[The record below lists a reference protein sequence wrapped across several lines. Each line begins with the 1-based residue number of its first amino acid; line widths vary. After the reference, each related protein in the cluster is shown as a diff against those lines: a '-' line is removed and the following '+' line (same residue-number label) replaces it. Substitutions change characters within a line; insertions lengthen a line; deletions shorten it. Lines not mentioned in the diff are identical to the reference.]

1 MSNAQNSVTVIGLG
15 PMGRAMAAALLDR
28 GYAVTVWNRTASR
41 ADDLVA
47 RGAVLAPSPADAVAA
62 NEVVLLSLT
71 DYAAVSAVLEPAT
84 QALDGRVL
92 LNLTSATPEE
102 ARAGARWAAG
112 HGAVQLTGG
121 VSSSPTGIGQPESY
135 TFYSGSRE
143 AFDRHRP
150 VLEALTGR
158 VDHQGEDPGLAALN
172 YQIGMVMFWTS
183 LLSYWQAIALA
194 RANGLSAADI
204 LPSAAETAN
213 SLSETFAFYTE
224 RIDAGVHLGDV
235 DRLAMGLASAEHVLR
250 TNADAGVDTTLPAAV
265 VDLFRRGVESGRG
278 ADSCSALVELMA
290 KPGKQPL
297 AGPTDPGTD
306 SRVRQDGPFLR

>member
-1 MSNAQNSVTVIGLG
+1 MNSAPNAVTVIGLG

-47 RGAVLAPSPADAVAA
+47 RGATLARSPADAVAA
-62 NEVVLLSLT
+62 NEAVIISLT
-71 DYAAVSAVLEPAT
+71 DCAAVNAVLEPAT

-112 HGAVQLTGG
+112 HGAVQITGG
-121 VSSSPTGIGQPESY
+121 VNASPPGIGQPESQA
-135 TFYSGSRE
+135 FYSGPRE

-158 VDHQGEDPGLAALN
+158 VDHQGEDPGLAALH
-172 YQIGMVMFWTS
+172 YQIGMVVFWTS
-183 LLSYWQAIALA
+183 LLSFWQAIALA
-194 RANGLSAADI
+194 RANGLTAADI
-204 LPSAAETAN
+204 LPSTAETTN
-213 SLSETFAFYTE
+213 SLSETFAFYAE

-250 TNADAGVDTTLPAAV
+250 THADAGVDTVIPAAV
-265 VDLFRRGVESGRG
+265 VDLFRRGVEAGRG
-278 ADSCSALVELMA
+278 ADSCSALVELIT
-290 KPGKQPL
+290 KPG
-297 AGPTDPGTD
+297 T
-306 SRVRQDGPFLR
+306 

>member
-1 MSNAQNSVTVIGLG
+1 MKSTQHSVTVIGLG

-47 RGAVLAPSPADAVAA
+47 RGAALAPSPADAVAA
-62 NEVVLLSLT
+62 NEVVIISLT
-71 DYAAVSAVLEPAT
+71 DYAAVDAVLEPAT

-121 VSSSPTGIGQPESY
+121 LNASPTGIGQPESY
-135 TFYSGSRE
+135 AFYSGPRE

-158 VDHQGEDPGLAALN
+158 VDHKGEDPGLAALH
-172 YQIGMVMFWTS
+172 YQIGMAVFWTS
-183 LLSYWQAIALA
+183 LLSFWQAIALA
-194 RANGLSAADI
+194 RANGLTAADI
-204 LPSAAETAN
+204 LPSTAETAS
-213 SLSETFAFYTE
+213 SLSETFAFYAE

-235 DRLAMGLASAEHVLR
+235 DRLAMGLASVEHVLR
-250 TNADAGVDTTLPAAV
+250 TNADAGVDTALPAAV
-265 VDLFRRGVESGRG
+265 VDLFRRGVEAGHG
-278 ADSCSALVELMA
+278 TDSCSALVELMA
-290 KPGKQPL
+290 KPGK
-297 AGPTDPGTD
+297 
-306 SRVRQDGPFLR
+306 